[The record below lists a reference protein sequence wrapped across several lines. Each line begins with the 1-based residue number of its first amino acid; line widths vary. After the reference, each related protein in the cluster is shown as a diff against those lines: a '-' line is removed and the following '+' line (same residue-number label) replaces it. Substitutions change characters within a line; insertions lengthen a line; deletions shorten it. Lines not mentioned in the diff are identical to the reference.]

1 MRRLQNR
8 TLVCLACLLLAFLV
22 FVLFSIR
29 HENEELARH
38 YRVEHEDVRIGM
50 PLGGRQLAVEQYTQK
65 VTAGKAS
72 IRLVV
77 RSGRVQ
83 RLGDLQ
89 LVNTPKGTVNYFD
102 EYLVNGHSSQS
113 LRLKK
118 GLNVIEASVSREN
131 FGKSG
136 VKSVI
141 WYKTGPMK
149 YSEYFLK

>member
-1 MRRLQNR
+1 MRRLSNR
-8 TLVCLACLLLAFLV
+8 TLVCLACLLLAFLA
-22 FVLFSIR
+22 FVLFSVR
-29 HENEELARH
+29 YENAELARQ
-38 YRVEHEDVRIGM
+38 YRVERFNVKAGM
-50 PLGGRQLAVEQYTQK
+50 PVGRHLTVEQYTQK

-72 IRLVV
+72 IRLVI

-89 LVNTPKGTVNYFD
+89 LVNTPRGTVNYFD
-102 EYLVNGHSSQS
+102 EYRVNGHSSQS

-118 GLNVIEASVSREN
+118 GLNVIEASVGREN
-131 FGKSG
+131 FGKRG